1 MGDEKQEQPEWGT
14 ARIVESNEEA
24 IVVAG
29 FLKSNGIPAEV
40 ESLHVEEL
48 PVNVGGLGEV
58 RVRVPADRLNE
69 ALLLLEATDREEPAR
84 DADEAG
90 EADDAGPGEH
100 AAEADPGDRA
110 E

>member
-1 MGDEKQEQPEWGT
+1 MGDEKHEQPEWGT

-24 IVVAG
+24 VVVAG
-29 FLKSNGIPAEV
+29 FLKSSGIPAEV

-58 RVRVPADRLNE
+58 RVRVPVDRLNE
-69 ALLLLEATDREEPAR
+69 ALSLLEATDREEPAG
-84 DADEAG
+84 DS
-90 EADDAGPGEH
+90 DD
-100 AAEADPGDRA
+100 AAEAAEAAEASPGDRA